1 MNDLESLLRRAARPG
16 APGPVPDSVVDDD
29 INRGRRALVRQRIR
43 RGGAR
48 TLLAG
53 ALLAGGYSVVDA
65 QTGGA
70 GTDRTAGSPM
80 PGVAELAGEEPGTDG
95 SEPKVGLATPTV
107 GTQPAIQLVS
117 YTGEQP
123 AGFTVG
129 SVPQGWELQGAD
141 AYSLLI
147 ARQGDPDTDIHS
159 FDGKLVVMLQSKD
172 EDAWT
177 AGAEVIVG
185 ASTGLIDRDPERNG
199 PGNARLFFQDAA
211 GHRLVVQVPAALG
224 WSDAQIAQFGTT
236 VQANANAAA
245 GVG

>member
-1 MNDLESLLRRAARPG
+1 MTDLESLLHRAARPG
-16 APGPVPDSVVDDD
+16 AAEPVTDGVVDDD

-43 RGGAR
+43 RGGSR

-53 ALLAGGYSVVDA
+53 ALLAGGFSVLDS

-70 GTDRTAGSPM
+70 GGDSTAGSPV
-80 PGVAELAGEEPGTDG
+80 PGVAELAREEP
-95 SEPKVGLATPTV
+95 
-107 GTQPAIQLVS
+107 GTQPAIRLVG

-141 AYSLLI
+141 AYTLLI
-147 ARQGDPDTDIHS
+147 ARQGDPNTDINS
-159 FDGKLVVMLQSKD
+159 LDGKLAVMLQSED
-172 EDAWT
+172 EDVWT
-177 AGAEVIVG
+177 TGEEVTVG
-185 ASTGLIDRDPERNG
+185 AVTGLIDRDPELNG

-211 GHRLVVQVPAALG
+211 GHRLVVQVPASLG

-245 GVG
+245 GAG